1 MSKEFVRDFVPYNR
15 EVNYLDEKK
24 LKVMKM
30 VVDGEFLTFGC
41 SPAYSRNF
49 KSKRRADYLASLV
62 KTGITLWR
70 NEQWGRSYAPR
81 GKFVVTWNILKV
93 IWYTSLKT
101 GKS

>member
-1 MSKEFVRDFVPYNR
+1 M
-15 EVNYLDEKK
+15 NYLDEKK
-24 LKVMKM
+24 LEVMKM

-62 KTGITLWR
+62 ETDVTIWR
-70 NEQWGRSYAPR
+70 NGQWGRPYASPV
-81 GKFVVTWNILKV
+81 KFVVTWNILKV

>member
-1 MSKEFVRDFVPYNR
+1 M
-15 EVNYLDEKK
+15 DEKK
-24 LKVMKM
+24 LEVMKM

-49 KSKRRADYLASLV
+49 KSKRRSDFLASLV
-62 KTGITLWR
+62 ETDVTVWR
-70 NEQWGRSYAPR
+70 NEQWGRSYASR
-81 GKFVVTWNILKV
+81 GKIVVTWNILKV

>member
-1 MSKEFVRDFVPYNR
+1 M
-15 EVNYLDEKK
+15 DEKK
-24 LKVMKM
+24 LEVMKM

-49 KSKRRADYLASLV
+49 KSKRRAEYLASLV
-62 KTGITLWR
+62 ETDVTVWR
-70 NEQWGRSYAPR
+70 NDNGDRPYASR
-81 GKFVVTWNILKV
+81 GKIVVTWNILKV

>member
-1 MSKEFVRDFVPYNR
+1 M
-15 EVNYLDEKK
+15 DEKK

-30 VVDGEFLTFGC
+30 VVYGEFLTFGC

-62 KTGITLWR
+62 ETGITLWR
-70 NEQWGRSYAPR
+70 NEQWDRPYASPV
-81 GKFVVTWNILKV
+81 KFVVTWNILNV